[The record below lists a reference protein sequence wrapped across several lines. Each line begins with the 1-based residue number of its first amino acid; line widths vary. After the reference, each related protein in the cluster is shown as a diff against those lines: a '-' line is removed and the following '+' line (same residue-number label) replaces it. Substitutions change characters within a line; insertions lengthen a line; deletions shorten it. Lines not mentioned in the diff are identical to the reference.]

1 MPSAAKH
8 LPCRATAAGHRAT
21 RSVRQQGARR
31 TVGSF
36 GLWPQDDS
44 GRVLSYRAK
53 RSIWPGGRPKVLV
66 MLSAAKHLAC
76 RTTAA
81 GHRATRLVRQ
91 QGARRT
97 VRSFG
102 LWPQDDSGRVLS
114 CRAQRSICLAG
125 RPKVLVMLSAAKH
138 LPCRA
143 AQGFCHAERSEASA
157 LPGHCRRPSSHPVG
171 QAAGRPSHRRILR
184 PVASG

>member
-1 MPSAAKH
+1 MLSAAKH
-8 LPCRATAAGHRAT
+8 LPGRATAAGHRAT
-21 RSVRQQGARR
+21 RS
-31 TVGSF
+31 
-36 GLWPQDDS
+36 
-44 GRVLSYRAK
+44 
-53 RSIWPGGRPKVLV
+53 
-66 MLSAAKHLAC
+66 
-76 RTTAA
+76 
-81 GHRATRLVRQ
+81 VRQ

-114 CRAQRSICLAG
+114 YRAQRSIWPGGRPKGFVMLSAAKHLAGRATAAGHRATRSVRQQGVRRLVRSFGLWPQDDTGRVLSYQAQRSIWPAG

-143 AQGFCHAERSEASA
+143 AQGSCHAERSEASG
-157 LPGHCRRPSSHPVG
+157 LPNHCRRPSSHPVG

-184 PVASG
+184 PAASG